1 MNVKRITTSLIGFPL
16 VAIVLTLG
24 NKYIVDIAFSI
35 IAMLS
40 LHEFYN
46 AFKEKANPVRWVGYL
61 FAIVIA
67 FIHIIPGDIVKG
79 YLQLIIP
86 SIITVLFL
94 IVIVTD
100 MKVNVKDIA
109 ITLLG
114 ICYVLGFMVFLPMI
128 KGLENGTILVWYV
141 LFIAWGTDILAYVVG
156 KKIGKH
162 KFSTIS
168 PNKSI
173 EGCIAGLFGS
183 LLFTIPY
190 TIILNET
197 TEQNFSYIYIAL
209 ISIALS
215 ILSQIGD
222 FAASSI
228 KRYVGI
234 KDFSN
239 LIPGHG
245 GMLDR
250 IDSVIF
256 IAPFAYFL
264 LLNLL

>member
-1 MNVKRITTSLIGFPL
+1 MNIKRIITSLVGFPL
-16 VAIVLTLG
+16 VAILLTLG

-35 IAMLS
+35 IAILS

-46 AFKEKANPVRWVGYL
+46 AFSKKANPVKWVGYF
-61 FAIVIA
+61 FAIIIA
-67 FIHIIPGDIVKG
+67 FIHIIPGDFVKG
-79 YLQLIIP
+79 YLQLLIP
-86 SIITVLFL
+86 SIIAVLFL
-94 IVIVTD
+94 IVVVTEL
-100 MKVNVKDIA
+100 KINIKDIS

-114 ICYVLGFMVFLPMI
+114 ICYVLGFIVFLPMI

-141 LFIAWGTDILAYVVG
+141 LFIAWGTDIFAYLIG

-162 KFSTIS
+162 KFSNIS

-173 EGCIAGLFGS
+173 EGCIAGLLGS
-183 LLFTIPY
+183 LLLTIPY
-190 TIILNET
+190 TIILNKFLV
-197 TEQNFSYIYIAL
+197 QNISYIYIIL

>member
-1 MNVKRITTSLIGFPL
+1 MNIKRITTVLIGFPL

-24 NKYIVDIAFSI
+24 DKYIVDIAFSI

-40 LHEFYN
+40 LSEFYN
-46 AFKEKANPVRWVGYL
+46 AFKEKANPVKWVGYL

-67 FIHIIPGDIVKG
+67 FIHIIPGDVVKE
-79 YLQLIIP
+79 YLQLMMP
-86 SIITVLFL
+86 SIVAVLFL

-128 KGLENGTILVWYV
+128 KGLENGTMLVWYV
-141 LFIAWGTDILAYVVG
+141 LFIAWGTDVLAYIVG
-156 KKIGKH
+156 RKLGKH
-162 KFSTIS
+162 KFSSIS
-168 PNKSI
+168 PNKSV

-190 TIILNET
+190 TIILN
-197 TEQNFSYIYIAL
+197 QFAGQSFSYIYIIL
-209 ISIALS
+209 ISISLS

-228 KRYVGI
+228 KRYAGI

-239 LIPGHG
+239 LIPGH
-245 GMLDR
+245 R
-250 IDSVIF
+250 RNVRQ
-256 IAPFAYFL
+256 
-264 LLNLL
+264 NR